1 MSVIESVKNYIM
13 TCPYLAE
20 LARVNVDFLPD
31 DPNTYSV
38 EETPTNTIIRTYLDG
53 SSERQFV
60 FVFASRLYYSDEIRN
75 NIDNSGFFEKFE
87 KWLEENQAKGN
98 LPELPEKMTASSI
111 EINSNGYLYG
121 IDNNMA
127 YARYQIQLRLLYD
140 KE

>member
-1 MSVIESVKNYIM
+1 MTKTIIESVRDYIL
-13 TCPYLAE
+13 TCPYLDT
-20 LARVNVDFLPD
+20 LKRLNINFLD
-31 DPNTYSV
+31 NGYSI
-38 EETPTNTIIRTYLDG
+38 EEVPISPVVKSYIDG

-60 FVFASRLYYSDEIRN
+60 FTFATRFEYNEEVKN

-87 KWLEENQAKGN
+87 QWLEESQSNGN
-98 LPELPEKMTASSI
+98 LPELPDGMTASSI

>member
-1 MSVIESVKNYIM
+1 MTKTIIEGVRDYIL
-13 TCPYLAE
+13 TCPYLDTLKRLNINFLDDGYSIE
-20 LARVNVDFLPD
+20 EVPVDPVVKS
-31 DPNTYSV
+31 Y
-38 EETPTNTIIRTYLDG
+38 IDG

-60 FVFASRLYYSDEIRN
+60 FTFATRFEYNEEVKN

-87 KWLEENQAKGN
+87 KWLEENQSNGN